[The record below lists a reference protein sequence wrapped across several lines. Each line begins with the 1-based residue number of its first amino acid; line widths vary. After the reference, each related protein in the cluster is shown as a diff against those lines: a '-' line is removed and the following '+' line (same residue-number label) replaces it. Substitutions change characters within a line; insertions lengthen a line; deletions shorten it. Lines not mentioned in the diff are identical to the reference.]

1 MARAAGC
8 KTYKLKFGNRGHNQ
22 PVKDMLTDQVLS
34 PFETQKTTHTH
45 THDPTPD
52 TQPASTH

>member
-22 PVKDMLTDQVLS
+22 PVKDMLTDKVHS
-34 PFETQKTTHTH
+34 IKYGIYIRHT
-45 THDPTPD
+45 
-52 TQPASTH
+52 